1 MHRVAKV
8 LFAGRTT
15 VGSSKKTDAG
25 GTHGCDGVTNGSMR
39 LHDEMAKE
47 ILFTF
52 KKGKVEG
59 PPEETISQVKGECT
73 ERFNAKLTSSR
84 KSKEQHER
92 FGGTGWDS
100 LMQVTAA
107 LFTRTFCSNLGA
119 LSVEVQE
126 GPFNMSFGN
135 TSCTA
140 VLSRSVPIF
149 KFKEA
154 RPNTTPVQPVPDTQ
168 DDAFDANLENRG
180 SPDMQRIHCE
190 RQLQWLTEMGKMAV
204 FHLPWLKTVMP
215 FFIQTYFPLGLIAIT
230 LFAGL
235 LHGAQAVAQVGELGK
250 RTRGACLT
258 CLQLQ
263 AYPVVIRCILWESNK
278 HVSLSK
284 LWVDHHISAGRA
296 KLCSKPCCEAIFN
309 IRCT

>member
-1 MHRVAKV
+1 MIVVCCGEPGSAKSTYMHRVAKV
-8 LFAGRTT
+8 LFPSRTT

-25 GTHGCDGVTNGSMR
+25 GTHGCDGVTNGSLR

-47 ILFTF
+47 ILFTY

-107 LFTRTFCSNLGA
+107 LFTRFFCSNLGA

-126 GPFNMSFGN
+126 GPFNTSFGN

-140 VLSRSVPIF
+140 VLSRSVPVF

-154 RPNTTPVQPVPDTQ
+154 KPNTTPVQPVPDTQ

-204 FHLPWLKTVMP
+204 FHLPWLKTARPRFLARVSSP
-215 FFIQTYFPLGLIAIT
+215 AFPRLRSCASAHVPPLMCLHDVPDHIT
-230 LFAGL
+230 ATATGL
-235 LHGAQAVAQVGELGK
+235 LHGAEDVEALGQGNPLCADLHGLRAQ
-250 RTRGACLT
+250 RH
-258 CLQLQ
+258 QL
-263 AYPVVIRCILWESNK
+263 AAL
-278 HVSLSK
+278 
-284 LWVDHHISAGRA
+284 
-296 KLCSKPCCEAIFN
+296 
-309 IRCT
+309 